1 MTARTS
7 VIAVFFFFFSFL
19 DLSAGEIPDTLTLR
33 VDSMLRIVSGV
44 ATDSVKVNTYIELS
58 KEVAFNNIKKSMM
71 YADQASQIARL
82 SGNRKLMANASYHAG
97 VACFS
102 LGLLE
107 QAATHFY
114 EYLEYAKST
123 GKKDEISRGLI
134 NISAVQL
141 QMKQFDKA
149 EETLLNGLDFYLLN
163 PDGIDDSLT
172 KTILASIYNNL
183 GIVSKEK
190 EDLKKAESFYQK
202 GIAAVH
208 LLKPQ
213 HQLHANLMNNLGM
226 VYILQKEY
234 DKAFPVLTMALR
246 LREDNDDLAGIAAS
260 HRNLGL
266 FYQKT
271 GNAAEAKNHFYQA
284 IRFAKQTGSPALLEG
299 IYSNVF
305 ELYNSAHKAD
315 SALKYLILLN
325 QQLELLNHEE
335 TAKVLTQMELNMQ
348 FKEREKLQKAEQERK
363 EQQYLFVSMLL
374 VAVAIIIGLL
384 FFLSQARLRRAKLE
398 RTNSELANKNLQL
411 TKESLEVELETKNKE
426 LATNVMYQ
434 LRKNE
439 IVDGIVQKL
448 LNHSHQFKSE
458 NKELIQSI
466 IHDLEKTMEEDVWS
480 EFEMRFQHVHNDF
493 YQRLNDIHPDLSPN
507 ERRLCAFLKLNMT
520 TKEIAAI
527 TGQSQRSIEVA
538 RTRLRKKLDLTNS
551 EQGLIEFLSQL

>member
-1 MTARTS
+1 MARRASVTA
-7 VIAVFFFFFSFL
+7 IFFFVFTFSGL
-19 DLSAGEIPDTLTLR
+19 LAADIPDTLTLR
-33 VDSMLRIVSGV
+33 IDSMLRIVSGT
-44 ATDSVKVNTYIELS
+44 ASDSVKVNTYIALS
-58 KEVAFNNIKKSMM
+58 QEVAFSNIKKSML
-71 YADQASQIARL
+71 YADQASEIARL
-82 SGNRKLMANASYHAG
+82 SGNRKLMATASYHAG
-97 VACFS
+97 VACFN

-114 EYLEYAKST
+114 EYLEYAKGT
-123 GKKDEISRGLI
+123 GNKDDISRGLI

-149 EETLLNGLDFYLLN
+149 KETLLNGLDFYLRN

-172 KTILASIYNNL
+172 KAILASIYNNL

-190 EDLKKAESFYQK
+190 NDLKKAESFYQK
-202 GIAAVH
+202 GIASVQ

-226 VYILQKEY
+226 VYILQSDY
-234 DKAFPVLTMALR
+234 DKAFPVLTQALR
-246 LREDNDDLAGIAAS
+246 LREENDDVAGIAAS

-266 FYQKT
+266 YYEKT
-271 GNAAEAKNHFYQA
+271 MQTAEAKKHYYQA
-284 IRFAKQTGSPALLEG
+284 IRYARQTGSPALLEG

-305 ELYNSAHKAD
+305 ELFNSTHQAD

-325 QQLELLNHEE
+325 EQLDLLNHEE
-335 TAKVLTQMELNMQ
+335 TAKVLTQMELSMQ
-348 FKEREKLQKAEQERK
+348 FKEREQLQKAEQERK
-363 EQQYLFVSMLL
+363 EQQYLFIGMLL
-374 VAVAIIIGLL
+374 FTIAIIIGLL
-384 FFLSQARLRRAKLE
+384 FFLSQARLRRVKLE
-398 RTNSELANKNLQL
+398 KANSELANKNLQL
-411 TKESLEVELETKNKE
+411 TKESLEIELETKNKE

-439 IVDGIVQKL
+439 IVDNIVQKL
-448 LNHSHQFKSE
+448 LKHSHQFKSE

-493 YQRLNDIHPDLSPN
+493 YQKLNEIRPDLSPN

-551 EQGLIEFLSQL
+551 EQGLIEFLSQF